1 VHSSAGYRPKNG
13 GKSPS
18 NTASGLLGLRSG
30 TLCGL
35 LLTVHSLGERL
46 RLLAAK
52 LVRLAR
58 QSRPSSTPQHRSTP
72 SMSPY
77 SSLDRESFQQLLANA
92 FAVQESQMDSQSL
105 SAIVEVQRLIAK
117 GELDVDGAMHLIVE
131 CARNV
136 ANATGVA
143 IGLLKGDQLVYRAGS
158 GTAATYV
165 GQRRMV
171 TLTVP
176 ADTQASR
183 EILRVENTQ
192 TDGRIEAAI
201 CRQFGAKSLLM
212 LLIYHDRSVAGVLE
226 VLFSEAHAFQD
237 REVRA
242 YRLMAGLV
250 GDAMSHAAQ
259 LEQKK
264 TLTAELP
271 TTPLAIE
278 QITPPRENFL
288 SDGGSMPGPANK
300 HAIYQ
305 RGGTALAVARAL
317 PVLRQPALLAT
328 MIMQR
333 AKGVTWNKRRWSV
346 ALAAVAIVLTLT
358 CWITLSGRRPASRLG
373 SSAPPRSIGIE
384 QQVPFLPAKAMPA
397 KGTAQGPTAPVPVKR
412 AGVARATF
420 QRVRVGEN
428 EVEYIGDDVIV
439 RYFTPKPA
447 PHRVRVGENEVAYIG
462 EDVTVRYFT
471 PKPAVMPPRPIGSAA
486 QPMAPSWPVP
496 AKSVSPKPAK

>member
-1 VHSSAGYRPKNG
+1 M
-13 GKSPS
+13 
-18 NTASGLLGLRSG
+18 
-30 TLCGL
+30 L

-46 RLLAAK
+46 RLTAAK
-52 LVRLAR
+52 LVRPAR
-58 QSRPSSTPQHRSTP
+58 PPKLTQQVQPQNRSTP

-92 FAVQESQMDSQSL
+92 FAVQESQTDSQSL

-117 GELDVDGAMHLIVE
+117 GELDVDGAMHLIVD

-158 GTAATYV
+158 GSAATYI
-165 GQRRMV
+165 GRRPMV

-176 ADTQASR
+176 ADTEASR

-192 TDGRIEAAI
+192 TDARIEAAI
-201 CRQFGAKSLLM
+201 CRQFGAESLLM
-212 LLIYHDRSVAGVLE
+212 LLIYHDRAVAGVLE

-237 REVRA
+237 REVRT
-242 YRLMAGLV
+242 YRLMAGLI
-250 GDAMSHAAQ
+250 GEAMSHAAQ

-271 TTPLAIE
+271 TTPQAIE
-278 QITPPRENFL
+278 QITPPREKFL
-288 SDGGSMPGPANK
+288 NDGGSMPGPANK

-305 RGGTALAVARAL
+305 RCGAALAVAREL
-317 PVLRQPALLAT
+317 RVLRQPTLLAT

-333 AKGVTWNKRRWSV
+333 AKDVTWHKRRWNV
-346 ALAAVAIVLTLT
+346 ALAAVAIVLVLT
-358 CWITLSGRRPASRLG
+358 CWIALSDRRPASPLG
-373 SSAPPRSIGIE
+373 SSALPRSIAIE

-397 KGTAQGPTAPVPVKR
+397 KGTSKVQTAPVPVKEAR
-412 AGVARATF
+412 VARATF
-420 QRVRVGEN
+420 Q
-428 EVEYIGDDVIV
+428 
-439 RYFTPKPA
+439 
-447 PHRVRVGENEVAYIG
+447 RVRVGENEVAYIG

-471 PKPAVMPPRPIGSAA
+471 PKPASHRVRVGENEVAYIGDDVTVRYFTPKPAVMPPTRPVGSAA
-486 QPMAPSWPVP
+486 QPVAPSWPVP